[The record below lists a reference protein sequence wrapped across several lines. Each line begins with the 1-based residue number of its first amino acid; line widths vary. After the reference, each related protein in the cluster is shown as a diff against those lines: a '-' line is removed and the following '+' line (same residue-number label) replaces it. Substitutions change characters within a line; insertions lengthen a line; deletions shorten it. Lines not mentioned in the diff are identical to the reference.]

1 MYRFLATLLTLA
13 TAATAVAQVGTYNS
27 SDNTATA
34 TIAASADGKTLTITG
49 HGDISTITG
58 SATVYHFTQAAN
70 GNVFTTTAQYGGD
83 VYNGTDFSPA
93 VTYYKTLATPQ
104 VVPAFEEGKTIYDS
118 PHYRESRTRW
128 WNETKLNDTPLYSYW
143 QEGDSFRGN
152 RINKDTQ
159 IPAAGATNYCVE
171 DATGTMTVKVN
182 ENGQDVEHTCR
193 ALTATELEEYIHTG
207 QQYRC
212 DTNMQYSTDGGTTLQ
227 TIGQWTWHDYNA
239 DEVFYEQVYREPWNP
254 YATAANQSLT
264 DYFLDASRA
273 YIAGTQT
280 SVGFSAFLANAVAGG
295 EYETVEFKLDDASQT
310 LTLSHDLVRATL
322 FPGGAANAHMTM
334 LDLTDATLS
343 SAQMAFAVSANWDA
357 PKNTVLTTLRM
368 PKTITTWPTDND
380 NQYGNIDL
388 ASLTGLQNLNIKAMN
403 LADDKLHF
411 FHRDASTAIN
421 VLDKDNVT
429 LEGLNTRYNIGYEHH
444 FNAYSENT
452 LGTSGATEMD
462 VFVTDI
468 DDLDLTRFGSNHANL
483 VIDCNDGTKIGSQAA
498 INTLL
503 TKVNAVTGV
512 HNLVLSKLQHNYT
525 FTDISALTNT
535 EIKRVILPD
544 HTAYGSPDLNTIT
557 TAATHTPILQI
568 YNQNDHKETIKS
580 PRGGALNEIAAYHYF
595 SQDIDHAYWQEY
607 IGEINST
614 DLSFLGGIRNE
625 HLDLGN
631 ATYPQDDAS
640 LEALHHYSNQYV
652 KYMAFPDLGHL
663 PADPLYTDVFRNCQ
677 QMVAVGQYVGSLQ
690 ALNACSREEGAMRY
704 ITEMLAARTGNNSN
718 IKRLKLSGTLS
729 AEDLFVAGNN
739 VAIDAD
745 GHLYFNEPVD
755 EYDDKQIRTINSAHT
770 TDGTPLTS
778 GALDGLSKKLE
789 SLDLSDATFSNEDDI
804 TISYLNIN
812 AEGLTELCLPRTLTK
827 IPADMLKVNGCPLQE
842 ICIPGSVQEIHAR
855 AFKNQDLIH
864 VYTTQGAE
872 RPTKPMAYDYGATY
886 KDAAG
891 DVHKIEGGEA
901 VPEGYT
907 PFYGTMTL
915 PYGLTFIGS
924 YAFGGATHLHD
935 VYMLNQQA
943 PQCNVD
949 AFTSIAYTANN
960 SYDPTLVQATGRVE
974 RDSYQNGKDAGTFMA
989 VLHFPKECYKTD
1001 AAKLYTDV
1009 TREYTIASNLY
1020 DDLGHTVYFP
1030 TQAEWC
1036 RAYQQGTTGYL
1047 WHAFCSLRNAYSA
1060 SAQAFYLNKALDD
1073 MPVLGFG
1080 YTYQAKSNSVY
1091 AANDNEKDN
1100 KTQAVFY
1107 DTYSAAGDYGSTEY
1121 PEYAALSYDTGL
1133 YDRDYRG
1140 WHQFVLTEY
1149 TNTAADKETVI
1160 DVSNISDSNGWTICE
1175 PFPLT
1180 AAELRHAYGDDVK
1193 LVKLVSVTRDAT
1205 AGRITLNFG
1214 VNLLDAGDVERT
1226 DYNEGGAYT
1235 LHAGVPY
1242 MIKPAL
1248 PANWTPSQRAIV
1260 YSKNEASVDLSRFT
1274 PKTNT
1279 ELTTMLEKGWVTVP
1293 AYVVNPKTGV
1303 DEPYTVENGKNVHS
1317 ALTYTMLGSV
1327 TYSWYLPKYCYF
1339 LGWDGDKGQP
1349 AFYWKTDV
1357 DYNNLS
1363 WNPNTAIIAPNF
1375 VDLGFHMPRG
1385 LENGHYE
1392 YDSDDAIGV
1401 NDDIGA
1407 VTGGTGSGAKRGSIG
1422 LRFDC
1427 EEAGG
1432 SVTAIN
1438 GLRVLDSATPISR
1451 EADASRSTWVY
1462 SLSGQRMAEG
1472 AALRKGVYIINGKK
1486 HIER

>member
-1 MYRFLATLLTLA
+1 MHRFFTILLALA
-13 TAATAVAQVGTYNS
+13 TAATALAQVGTYNS

-49 HGDISTITG
+49 HGDLSAITG
-58 SATVYHFTQAAN
+58 SATVYHFTQAAVN
-70 GNVFTTTAQYGGD
+70 D
-83 VYNGTDFSPA
+83 VYPTSEQWGQSVNSGDEFSPA
-93 VTYYKTLATPQ
+93 ATYYKTLATPQ
-104 VVPAFEEGKTIYDS
+104 NVAIDFGGGTIL
-118 PHYRESRTRW
+118 ESSYVNSWDKRTSRW
-128 WNETKLNDTPLYSYW
+128 NTEKATQAPIYT
-143 QEGDSFRGN
+143 FRGSEGSYGVN
-152 RINKDTQ
+152 IVDVNNAQ
-159 IPAAGATNYCVE
+159 VPAAGATNYCVE
-171 DATGTMTVKVN
+171 DAAGTI
-182 ENGQDVEHTCR
+182 
-193 ALTATELEEYIHTG
+193 TATYNNEQKAFRQLSQAELEGYVVACN
-207 QQYRC
+207 QYRARV
-212 DTNMQYSTDGGTTLQ
+212 NLKYSTDGGATMHDLYA
-227 TIGQWTWHDYNA
+227 WTWHEYNA

-254 YATAANQSLT
+254 YATAASQSLT
-264 DYFLDASRA
+264 DYFLDTSRA

-295 EYETVEFKLDDASQT
+295 EYETIEFKLDDDSQT
-310 LTLSHDLVRATL
+310 LTLTPDLVRATL

-343 SAQMAFAVSANWDA
+343 TAQMAFAVSANWDA

-380 NQYGNIDL
+380 NTYKTIDL
-388 ASLTGLQNLNIKAMN
+388 ASLTALQNLNIKAMN
-403 LADDKLHF
+403 LTDDKLHF

-429 LEGLNTRYNIGYEHH
+429 LEGLNTRYDIGYEHH

-462 VFVTDI
+462 VFVTDV
-468 DDLDLTRFGSNHANL
+468 DNLDLTRFGSNHANL

-512 HNLVLSKLQHNYT
+512 HNLVLSKLQHNYAL
-525 FTDISALTNT
+525 TDISALTNT

-544 HTAYGSPDLNTIT
+544 HTAYGSPDLNAIT

-580 PRGGALNEIAAYHYF
+580 PRGGALNEIADYHYF

-607 IGEINST
+607 IGNIDAS

-663 PADPLYTDVFRNCQ
+663 PADPLYTDVFSNCP
-677 QMVAVGQYVGSLQ
+677 QMVAVGQYVGSLN

-729 AEDLFVAGNN
+729 AEDLFVAGND
-739 VAIDAD
+739 VEIDAD

-770 TDGTPLTS
+770 TGGTPLTS
-778 GALDGLSKKLE
+778 GALDGLGKKLE

-812 AEGLTELCLPRTLTK
+812 AEVLTELCLPRTLTK
-827 IPADMLKVNGCPLQE
+827 IPADMLKVNGCPLKE

-864 VYTTQGAE
+864 VYTTQGTETPA
-872 RPTKPMAYDYGATY
+872 KPMAYDYGATY

-924 YAFGGATHLHD
+924 HAFAGAEHLHD

-943 PQCNVD
+943 PECNVN
-949 AFTSIAYTANN
+949 AFSSITHTANN
-960 SYDPTLVQATGRVE
+960 SYQTAYITEKGQVD
-974 RDSYQNGKDAGTFMA
+974 RDAYQNNPQNATFMA

-1009 TREYTIASNLY
+1009 TREYNIPSTQT
-1020 DDLGHTVYFP
+1020 DDLGHVVYYP
-1030 TQAEWC
+1030 TQAQWC

-1047 WHAFCSLRNAYSA
+1047 WRAFC
-1060 SAQAFYLNKALDD
+1060 
-1073 MPVLGFG
+1073 
-1080 YTYQAKSNSVY
+1080 TKSNSYSQSAQGYYLNSSDAAMPELGFNHTDQAISNYVY
-1091 AANDNEKDN
+1091 TANDYNPDK
-1100 KTQAVFY
+1100 ASCVFY
-1107 DTYSAAGDYGSTEY
+1107 DTYSAAGSYGGKTY
-1121 PEYAALSYDTGL
+1121 PEYAALPYNTTL
-1133 YDRDYRG
+1133 YDHDYRG

-1160 DVSNISDSNGWTICE
+1160 DPSDISDSNWWTICE

-1180 AAELRHAYGDDVK
+1180 AAELRHAYGNNVR
-1193 LVKLVSVTRDAT
+1193 LVKLVSVTRDASAST
-1205 AGRITLNFG
+1205 ITLNFG
-1214 VNLLDAGDVERT
+1214 VNLLDAGDVVRT
-1226 DYNEGGAYT
+1226 DLDEGGAYT

-1248 PANWTPSQRAIV
+1248 PPDWTPSQRAIV
-1260 YSKNEASVDLSRFT
+1260 YSKSEASANLERFN
-1274 PKTNT
+1274 PKTTT
-1279 ELTTMLEKGWVTVP
+1279 ELKDLLEKGWVTVP
-1293 AYVVNPKTGV
+1293 AYVVNPTAGV
-1303 DEPYTVENGKNVHS
+1303 DEPYTEENGKNVHS

-1349 AFYWKTDV
+1349 AFYWKTAV

-1375 VDLGFHMPRG
+1375 VDLGFHMPQG

-1392 YDSDDAIGV
+1392 YDSNDAIGV

-1407 VTGGTGSGAKRGSIG
+1407 VGGSSGTAKGRGSIAM
-1422 LRFDC
+1422 RFDC
-1427 EEAGG
+1427 DEPPH
-1432 SVTAIN
+1432 SVTAI
-1438 GLRVLDSATPISR
+1438 RAVAAPTR
-1451 EADASRSTWVY
+1451 HAVY
-1462 SLSGQRMAEG
+1462 SLSGQRIAEG
-1472 AALRKGVYIINGKK
+1472 AALRKGIYITDGKK